1 LWSSDVAKSVCDF
14 LSTYAEV
21 GSEECSSTAPFLRVF
36 DYSGCMSREAC
47 NVVRNFIYNGRSY
60 TRVRKTAEGGVSPS
74 ACLHCANAKCRAS
87 RKRGAIARGGLGEV
101 LIDMGKCDKCL
112 DRLSACSVGATGISR
127 GDIVNCDL
135 CLPLRQ
141 VVLSPACLS
150 MCPF

>member
-1 LWSSDVAKSVCDF
+1 MRHVMLCAT
-14 LSTYAEV
+14 LSTMGGRIL
-21 GSEECSSTAPFLRVF
+21 GSGKLLR
-36 DYSGCMSREAC
+36 
-47 NVVRNFIYNGRSY
+47 
-60 TRVRKTAEGGVSPS
+60 GVSPS